1 MDNWTFWE
9 ADLSLTQATL
19 RFKLKQLALFKTTSL
34 LNFLRSVTL
43 KLWTFCFSKLF
54 ILDKLNDLP
63 TKQFSTTCNIVSI
76 CRDWALLFE
85 RNEKAQLL
93 ETINKISLV
102 ESLVG
107 FLKKYL
113 YFLSL
118 PKSFASKI
126 WCLLKKILNLEKCWN
141 FEFPASQHLRNFLTA
156 NVAKWTFG
164 WFEDEHFEKKCGPM
178 KIG

>member
-1 MDNWTFWE
+1 M
-9 ADLSLTQATL
+9 
-19 RFKLKQLALFKTTSL
+19 ALFKTTSL

-93 ETINKISLV
+93 ETINKISRIFGRL
-102 ESLVG
+102 S
-107 FLKKYL
+107 KKYL

-126 WCLLKKILNLEKCWN
+126 WRVLKKISNLEKCWN